1 MYFPIKF
8 MKKVICL
15 TLKNVI
21 FPDKLNV
28 IQEEDSFQS
37 TGTSVFR
44 ECISFWSCLSHIPQ
58 QNMLAQNDKTVVFL
72 SEADALNRNVLAC
85 KILLHFMAFKNSYCN
100 RHTKSVNT
108 KTNMLLL

>member
-1 MYFPIKF
+1 

-44 ECISFWSCLSHIPQ
+44 ECISLWSCLSHIPQ

-72 SEADALNRNVLAC
+72 SDADTLTRNVLAC
-85 KILLHFMAFKNSYCN
+85 KILLHFMAFKNCYRN
-100 RHTKSVNT
+100 TKSINT
-108 KTNMLLL
+108 NLKTSTTLL